1 MRGTQ
6 CVLHLW
12 WWPPTSH
19 WIIKSSLKTE
29 ILAEMLH
36 WVHIYGL
43 SSHLFGTVF
52 WTPKHT
58 KATHSRLVIVWFVFH
73 TSDKMITLKRK
84 CPLCKP
90 PPQLPCER
98 EGCTD
103 EPLPTHFF
111 FSPLQPWPTCCLLT
125 MPNSLLSPSSPD
137 LHLSIILQLP
147 EQVPSTLGHPPQHP
161 NCARYQNTASIRA
174 SKTAPYNY
182 LLTCLSDPVNMPPE
196 GQDRVFYLLIASAWL
211 IEDIQ

>member
-125 MPNSLLSPSSPD
+125 MPNSLLSVSLFPRPSSFN
-137 LHLSIILQLP
+137 H
-147 EQVPSTLGHPPQHP
+147 PSAPRAGTIYSRTPSP
-161 NCARYQNTASIRA
+161 A
-174 SKTAPYNY
+174 SKLCPI
-182 LLTCLSDPVNMPPE
+182 PE
-196 GQDRVFYLLIASAWL
+196 HCFY
-211 IEDIQ
+211 